1 MLSWWIFRWFWAWR
15 FWSFNEFFVGFGTHQ
30 NGKMVVCF
38 SMFGGLKALY
48 LFISRDDLGDDCKWR
63 AYAPGSEMFACGM
76 VLF

>member
-1 MLSWWIFRWFWAWR
+1 M
-15 FWSFNEFFVGFGTHQ
+15 
-30 NGKMVVCF
+30 VCF